1 MMKKLLLIAV
11 VASGFAFVP
20 VPRSN
25 ARFGPYYGDRYYGN
39 TYYYLPGYPSYY
51 RYYYQPYY
59 GPSYYRYP
67 GRRVYYR
74 HRHHHYYRG

>member
-1 MMKKLLLIAV
+1 MMKKFLLIAV

-25 ARFGPYYGDRYYGN
+25 AGFGGHYGDRYYGN

-59 GPSYYRYP
+59 GSSYYRYP
-67 GRRVYYR
+67 LRRVYYR
-74 HRHHHYYRG
+74 HYHHHYYHS